1 MEGTVTS
8 RLKPLP
14 RQFWRDGGFCRRKE
28 EMPMEP
34 IAFVALATAAGMP
47 LHALDLI

>member
-1 MEGTVTS
+1 MEGGVMS
-8 RLKPLP
+8 RSRPFLH
-14 RQFWRDGGFCRRKE
+14 QSGAGGWRCRRLE

-34 IAFVALATAAGMP
+34 IAVVALATAAGMP